1 MSQTQAY
8 PHGVE
13 YRAPRPRG
21 TWVGALLGSLLGL
34 AVTKGAGGALVGGA
48 VGSALA
54 NQPPPL
60 EVAVRQFFA
69 EKNLPVIGFYR
80 PSPYAARVAFV
91 VEGRGGWVIES
102 RAPQNSGWTD
112 EMLEDWLYG
121 DLIMEQFPA
130 KISKIQSSIRQ

>member
-1 MSQTQAY
+1 
-8 PHGVE
+8 
-13 YRAPRPRG
+13 
-21 TWVGALLGSLLGL
+21 
-34 AVTKGAGGALVGGA
+34 
-48 VGSALA
+48 LA

-102 RAPQNSGWTD
+102 RALRNPAWTD
-112 EMLEDWLYG
+112 ETLEDWLYG
-121 DLIMEQFPA
+121 DLITVRFPA
-130 KISKIQSSIRQ
+130 KLSTIQSPVRQ

>member
-1 MSQTQAY
+1 M
-8 PHGVE
+8 
-13 YRAPRPRG
+13 PRPRG
-21 TWVGALLGSLLGL
+21 TWMGALLGSLLGL
-34 AVTKGAGGALVGGA
+34 AVTKGAGGAIIGGA
-48 VGSALA
+48 VGGALA

-102 RAPQNSGWTD
+102 RAPRNPAWTD
-112 EMLEDWLYG
+112 ETLEDWLYG
-121 DLIMEQFPA
+121 DLTTVQFPA
-130 KISKIQSSIRQ
+130 KLSTIQSPTRQ